1 MMCGGLPCVRK
12 FKSQR
17 KQNQRNRRSLH
28 RRVKI
33 TNELLFKLFV
43 YFLIAKRFI
52 NNQGGPSA
60 ETMEAAVADVNV
72 LSPGSPRGVRS
83 DSDYS
88 SYSSYS
94 HYSSYSYSC
103 TPPRT
108 AGLEVPLPSEPA
120 VAETAGAARLP
131 AMPDAGPVAPQ
142 APPSTFQL
150 SKGAAPF
157 WPGVEIVAP
166 GSAVTPPTTL
176 PIAAL
181 TTPSGTPPA
190 EALVSAIFNDSSHLF
205 VGGSTAD
212 NKSGYDQPAISPKPM
227 NRATEEA
234 RNAAFAVSPIRPSV
248 QMGGDG
254 ESDADELP
262 KMAVIG
268 PITYKKFVAEKLADI
283 AFAKDLAHAKRCV
296 AASTAWHAY
305 NEASG
310 SIVGG

>member
-1 MMCGGLPCVRK
+1 MCGGLPCVRK

-94 HYSSYSYSC
+94 TYSSYSYSC

-108 AGLEVPLPSEPA
+108 AGLEAPLPSEPA

-166 GSAVTPPTTL
+166 GSAVTPPT
-176 PIAAL
+176 
-181 TTPSGTPPA
+181 
-190 EALVSAIFNDSSHLF
+190 
-205 VGGSTAD
+205 
-212 NKSGYDQPAISPKPM
+212 
-227 NRATEEA
+227 
-234 RNAAFAVSPIRPSV
+234 AF
-248 QMGGDG
+248 
-254 ESDADELP
+254 
-262 KMAVIG
+262 
-268 PITYKKFVAEKLADI
+268 
-283 AFAKDLAHAKRCV
+283 
-296 AASTAWHAY
+296 ASTAEANATLGWRSLVNFALHVFY
-305 NEASG
+305 DSLWDEASDRVAECARLRRQRRRVRIG
-310 SIVGG
+310 WARLVRKACSRADPWS